1 MTVARAD
8 FLTEFT
14 EFDALPVALVDAKL
28 AEAHLLYSTA
38 AWGTLYD
45 YVVKYACADALAM
58 TPAGQPMALLNDDGQ
73 TIYSARM
80 RRVFYARNAY
90 RCAVL

>member
-1 MTVARAD
+1 M
-8 FLTEFT
+8 
-14 EFDALPVALVDAKL
+14 VDAKL
-28 AEAHLLYSTA
+28 AEAHLLYSTV
-38 AWGTLYD
+38 AWGDLYD

-58 TPAGQPMALLNDDGQ
+58 TPDGQPMALRNNDGE

-90 RCAVL
+90 RGAVL